1 MTGCPAGRARTA
13 SRCCSLGEEAVK
25 IISAQATAETLRL
38 EKSPGQKVRLP
49 GALGRITCT
58 MNDARKF
65 SAQPFDALI
74 VGAGMAGL
82 SAAAALQRT
91 GRDVVLIDKA
101 RAVGGRMATRRIG
114 SATFDHGAQFITAR
128 TPRFASAIAHW
139 QEIGVTEEW
148 SRGFTEEADGH
159 PRWRGRPGMAA
170 VAKQLAWDFDIF
182 LDTEIEAIR
191 RAEDHWIVE
200 TAAGENFQARAIVL
214 TPPVPQS
221 LALLEA
227 GKVAM
232 SAKMRARLTSIR
244 YERCLAVMAVL
255 AGPSRVPAPGGFA
268 PPAGPISWI
277 ADNQQK
283 GISEEPAVTIHASPA
298 FSLEHWERDR
308 QESGQILLHAAR
320 EWLGAEVTTF
330 QVHGWRYS
338 KPMEVDADPCAVLSE
353 TPPLILAGD
362 AFAGP
367 RVEGAALSGWAAAKA
382 IMRAEKT
389 TPQFHFA

>member
-1 MTGCPAGRARTA
+1 M
-13 SRCCSLGEEAVK
+13 
-25 IISAQATAETLRL
+25 
-38 EKSPGQKVRLP
+38 
-49 GALGRITCT
+49 RITLK

-82 SAAAALQRT
+82 SAAAELQRT
-91 GRDVVLIDKA
+91 GRDVVLIEKA

-114 SATFDHGAQFITAR
+114 SATFDHGAQFFTAR
-128 TPRFASAIAHW
+128 TPRFASAVAHW
-139 QEIGVTEEW
+139 QEIGVATEW
-148 SRGFTEEADGH
+148 SRGFTEKPDGH
-159 PRWRGRPGMAA
+159 PRWRGTPGMTA
-170 VAKQLAWDFDIF
+170 VAKQLSWDFEIF
-182 LDTEIEAIR
+182 LETEIEALR
-191 RAEDHWIVE
+191 RSKDHWIVE
-200 TAAGENFQARAIVL
+200 TTAGENFRARAIIL

-227 GKVAM
+227 GEIAL
-232 SAKMRARLTSIR
+232 SPEACARLTSIR

-268 PPAGPISWI
+268 PAAGPIAWI

-283 GISEEPAVTIHASPA
+283 GISAEPAVTIHATHA

-308 QESGQILLHAAR
+308 QESGQLLLSAAQ
-320 EWLGAEVTTF
+320 EWLGADVTTF

-338 KPMEVDADPCAVLSE
+338 KPMEVDAQPCAILSE
-353 TPPLILAGD
+353 SPPLVLAGD

-382 IMRAEKT
+382 VMRAEKT
-389 TPQFHFA
+389 SPQFHFA

>member
-1 MTGCPAGRARTA
+1 MNAAG
-13 SRCCSLGEEAVK
+13 
-25 IISAQATAETLRL
+25 Q
-38 EKSPGQKVRLP
+38 
-49 GALGRITCT
+49 
-58 MNDARKF
+58 F
-65 SAQPFDALI
+65 SAQPYDALI

-82 SAAAALQRT
+82 SAAAELQRT
-91 GRDVVLIDKA
+91 GRDVVLIDKG

-114 SATFDHGAQFITAR
+114 SAVFDHGAQFFTAR

-139 QEIGVTEEW
+139 QEIGVTAEW
-148 SRGFTEEADGH
+148 SRGFTEKEDGH
-159 PRWRGRPGMAA
+159 PRWRGKPGMTA
-170 VAKQLAWDFDIF
+170 VAKHLAWNFEIF
-182 LDTEIEAIR
+182 LETEIEALR
-191 RAEDHWIVE
+191 RCEEQWNVE
-200 TAAGENFQARAIVL
+200 TTAGENFQARSIIL

-227 GKVAM
+227 GEVAF
-232 SAKMRARLTSIR
+232 SAEMRARLTSIR

-255 AGPSRVPAPGGFA
+255 EGPSRVPAPGGFA

-283 GISEEPAVTIHASPA
+283 GISEAPAVTIHASHA
-298 FSLEHWERDR
+298 FSLQHWERDR
-308 QESGQILLHAAR
+308 QESGRLLLHAAR
-320 EWLGAEVTTF
+320 EWLGAAVTTF

-338 KPMEVDADPCAVLSE
+338 KPMQVDPDACAVLSE
-353 TPPLILAGD
+353 TPPLVLAGD

-389 TPQFHFA
+389 NPRLQFA